1 MEKRI
6 KEVVIT
12 IAIAALVG
20 MQGCSHTKKE
30 TAAAPDTAA
39 QQVVAPESED
49 TDVMAEGKILNTIYF
64 NYDKADLQ
72 PSSIEVLKKIG
83 AWLSKN
89 PEKKIR
95 IEGHCDERGTDE
107 YNIALGERRALA
119 AKNYLSTMG
128 ISMQNITTLSFGE
141 EKPAGPGHTEDAWSQ
156 NRRDEFKIVK

>member
-12 IAIAALVG
+12 IAIAALVF

-141 EKPAGPGHTEDAWSQ
+141 EKPAVPGHTEDAWSQ

>member
-6 KEVVIT
+6 KKVIIT
-12 IAIAALVG
+12 IAIATLAV

-39 QQVVAPESED
+39 QQIVTPEAED

-128 ISMQNITTLSFGE
+128 VSMQNITTLSFGE
-141 EKPAGPGHTEDAWSQ
+141 EKPAAPGHTEDAWSQ

>member
-12 IAIAALVG
+12 IAIAALVV

-39 QQVVAPESED
+39 QQVVTPEAED

-128 ISMQNITTLSFGE
+128 VSMQNITTLSFGE
-141 EKPAGPGHTEDAWSQ
+141 EKPAAPGHTEDAWSQ